1 MLKILSNSFNEG
13 TRQIL
18 KFVQKTTYLFIESYE
33 IAQSEEYIQS
43 DNPESW
49 AINKP

>member
-1 MLKILSNSFNEG
+1 MILSNSFSEG

-33 IAQSEEYIQS
+33 IAPGEEYLQS
-43 DNPESW
+43 DNPESCSV
-49 AINKP
+49 NKP